1 MTKTPELTLELCAE
15 ETRRITFSPSRF
27 IIAGWTGRDKA
38 AMNKH
43 IDELEELGV
52 ARPAET
58 PMFYR
63 ASTSRLTQEELLQN
77 PGENS
82 SGEVEFVIFNID
94 GDWWIGAGSDHT
106 DRHVE
111 AYNIT
116 VSKQMCDKPVARQLW
131 RYDDLKERWDSLEIS
146 SHATI
151 GGERVV
157 YQDGNVAAMLHPQD
171 LVAAFE
177 ASTGTKFGPGDVMMG
192 GTLAAIG
199 GVRPAEAFEFLL
211 RDPQTGRSISHGYS
225 VETLPVVG

>member
-1 MTKTPELTLELCAE
+1 MTKTPELTLELCAG
-15 ETRRITFSPSRF
+15 ETRQIAFSPSRF

-38 AMNKH
+38 AMEKH
-43 IDELEELGV
+43 MDELEELGV
-52 ARPAET
+52 ARPDTT
-58 PMFYR
+58 PVFYR

-106 DRHVE
+106 DRSVE

-131 RYDDLKERWDSLEIS
+131 RYDDLKDRWDSLEIA

-171 LVAAFE
+171 LVDAFE
-177 ASTGTKFGPGDVMMG
+177 SGTGTKFGPGDVMMG

-211 RDPQTGRSISHGYS
+211 RDPQTDRTISHSYS
-225 VETLPVVG
+225 VETLPVAG